1 MIHHLLSKAI
11 SKRGDAMEL
20 NREFVVFFNFK
31 YKNIYLEETYGL
43 MTRLK
48 SEIILYASSWVFK
61 LEKDNIN
68 PLKSLRSI

>member
-11 SKRGDAMEL
+11 SLRGDAMEL

-43 MTRLK
+43 MT
-48 SEIILYASSWVFK
+48 
-61 LEKDNIN
+61 
-68 PLKSLRSI
+68 